1 MRKSLM
7 FILLSILCSAQAVWA
22 QEAPVVRADPDAT
35 RASKWDAP
43 PPRDEPA
50 RAARSTT
57 ATTPVVEPSVF
68 EKKETLPVAQWDG
81 GQLTNTEVSATLA
94 TRRPSN
100 IRITDP
106 EQFAHMGHPQ
116 QVETVKQL
124 AYEQILL
131 QEARAA
137 GITEESPAVK
147 QIVDA
152 QEEQVLNRLYY
163 TEKVMPEIQKLA
175 DQAALEYY
183 EKNKE
188 TKFTRPG
195 HDVIRILHVSTL
207 EKATANEG
215 ETLEDVARRVNGS
228 AEGAVR
234 IQSATPPHYPRTPA
248 PGLEDK
254 VLSSPLTAGEEL
266 LVPMNADKV
275 SSATAL
281 AGNLRSQLLAGKSP
295 DELAVTH
302 ETDFQV
308 SATQPLKISE
318 ELPYFDELKAAAKAL
333 SKSTTISQ
341 VVKTPVGMDIL
352 VLQDSRSTETLPFED
367 VKNYIMQEVEQDETY
382 RRETVEKVREQTL
395 DYLWKTYNVKVNE
408 EAISRPNHM
417 GTDPLSSSTVIAEAD
432 GFQYTLSQ
440 YLQDLRLTGK
450 DWGQLTRQERM
461 DILRIAPGL
470 NAYLAAKAARAAG
483 LDQSEDYKQFVKSIT
498 DSEMVAQYLKTRS
511 KLESNR
517 VTDEQLRAY
526 YTDNIDKYTSPA
538 QVTLREI
545 TKRINLTLPPAQKQQ
560 DVEKAKKELE
570 EIRSRI
576 KSQEDFAQLARRE
589 SESISTRSRGG
600 VIGTVPD
607 NYRGETF
614 KNVIRQLKPGEMSEP
629 FLFGSEVLLLRMDD
643 RIAPTVQPFETVR
656 RQLMLDYARS
666 VPKSQRD
673 QERTRTL
680 EKANF
685 KLLF

>member
-7 FILLSILCSAQAVWA
+7 VTLLSMLCSAQAVWA
-22 QEAPVVRADPDAT
+22 QEAPVVRVDPDAT
-35 RASKWDAP
+35 RASQWDAP
-43 PPRDEPA
+43 PPADKPA
-50 RAARSTT
+50 RGESRTT
-57 ATTPVVEPSVF
+57 APAATATVSPF
-68 EKKETLPVAQWDG
+68 EKTETVPVAQWDG
-81 GQLTNTEVSATLA
+81 AQLTNTEVSATLV

-100 IRITDP
+100 IRVTDP
-106 EQFAHMGHPQ
+106 EQFAHLGHPQ

-131 QEARAA
+131 QQARAA
-137 GITEESPAVK
+137 GINEQTPEVAAAIK
-147 QIVDA
+147 D
-152 QEEQVLNRLYY
+152 QEEQILNRLYY
-163 TEKVMPEIQKLA
+163 TEKVMPEIQKVA
-175 DQAALEYY
+175 DQAGLEYY
-183 EKNKE
+183 EKHKD
-188 TKFTRPG
+188 TKYTRPG
-195 HDVIRILHVSTL
+195 HDVIRILHVSTY
-207 EKATANEG
+207 EETIAQEG

-228 AEGAVR
+228 ADVAPH
-234 IQSATPPHYPRTPA
+234 IQSAAPPHYTRTPA
-248 PGLEDK
+248 PALEDK
-254 VLSSPLTAGEEL
+254 VLSSPLTAGERL

-281 AGNLRSQLLAGKSP
+281 AESLRQQLSGGKSI

-302 ETDFQV
+302 DSDFKV
-308 SATQPLKISE
+308 SATQPLKITD
-318 ELPYFDELKAAAKAL
+318 ELPYFDELKAAAKTL
-333 SKSTTISQ
+333 SAATTLSQ
-341 VVKTPVGMDIL
+341 IVKTPAGVDML
-352 VLQDSRSTETLPFED
+352 VLQDSTTTQVIPFED
-367 VKNYIMQEVEQDETY
+367 VKPYVMQEVEQDENY
-382 RRETVEKVREQTL
+382 RRETVEKVREKTL
-395 DYLWKTYNVKVNE
+395 DELWKTYNVKVNE
-408 EAISRPNHM
+408 EAINRPNYL
-417 GTDPLSSSTVIAEAD
+417 GTDPLSTTTVIAEAD
-432 GFQYTLSQ
+432 GVQYTLAQ

-470 NAYLAAKAARAAG
+470 NAYLAVKAARAAG
-483 LDQSEDYKQFVKSIT
+483 LDQSEEYKQFARSIA
-498 DSEMVAQYLKTRS
+498 DSEIVAQYLKTQA
-511 KLESNR
+511 KPEKNR
-517 VTDEQLRAY
+517 VSDEQLRAY

-560 DVEKAKKELE
+560 EVEKAKKELE

-600 VIGTVPD
+600 IIGTVAD

-614 KNVIRQLKPGEMSEP
+614 KNQIRQLKPGEISEP
-629 FLFGSEVLLLRMDD
+629 FLFGSEVLLLRLDD
-643 RIAPTVQPFETVR
+643 RVAPTVQPFETVR
-656 RQLMLDYARS
+656 RQVMLDYARS
-666 VPKSQRD
+666 VPRNQRD